1 MKKRRF
7 LAQRAFSI
15 MIMLALAV
23 LSFASTADQ
32 SYKIT
37 FSARGEAQTVERVL
51 VQNLSIQE
59 SVELL
64 GTDTLLLT
72 SNDELLGIENVTPL
86 KASELHLQLANG
98 KLLVNGSLATDL
110 VVTIHTL
117 SGSQAYQSRSPVT
130 AGLVQLTLPPLR
142 QGAYIISVSAGG
154 QHKSIK
160 WICGNSINQTL
171 DNNICNSFL
180 SQETTE
186 DVLNLPASSEELTG
200 VASNSRLLSL
210 RYKEGDILRFVG
222 TSGKMTTIMTLSPR
236 SSHPVYFDFYKCE
249 DADGNNYAIVNAGGL
264 MWMAEDLRATNVSGV
279 KSVQDLEQWGN
290 NSNDKSAK
298 IYTGGDGVYYSR
310 EAALKALPDGWNLPT
325 QGEIDYWVKKTV
337 GSYST
342 AGKALKSRDG
352 EWSSSVD
359 GIDNYSV
366 GLTPNGYIRN
376 GELQE
381 TGKAVLLTRSTKDL
395 KPTAFIVSDD
405 SDELTINNGYGID
418 NLAFHVRGVRSA
430 PSAYSTMLKKFG
442 TTPQTVAPEKSGE
455 IDYGPLGK
463 TYTLLAGKQ
472 SIAFD
477 YSGGQLNDA
486 GMEKRSGIL
495 TLYDFQ
501 RAGLSEEKFTND
513 GFIEQDNKNTLRKM
527 AAMTVNGRQYIIEA
541 KFKCPFQLWTRVDEN
556 GNVIC
561 TDNHDEIGL
570 ASLANDAYDEVV
582 ELEIYGDSLL
592 DYKLIKKFTVQG
604 LTFDATAFYDY
615 FPYFLYGGRTTEAR
629 FDFATRYFQLLTAD
643 FTRDGIDDIV
653 VSVDG
658 KMTILDGDIVLNG
671 EYDNAYW
678 NKYNRGAVIANDI
691 LKKSNDGYYKN
702 TNVARLAVGDVNND
716 NYPELVV
723 FRSRNDPYTKSYLDL
738 IAVDIYQN
746 QGELCLYYDYYLSHR
761 YMHWTLS
768 EKEYG
773 TKTNTWFLDVKVGNV
788 TNGKYPDVV
797 MLYRDYNDKSY
808 AQYATLAVC
817 QYNPDAGYFDEK
829 FKQVSVDGGKVSGGF
844 RSNAGCA
851 GNCNVTLLRTENGLS
866 SKREIIV
873 GADLWSWDANAGKV
887 KFKQQ
892 VFDWIDNGNY
902 SIFADNIVIA
912 NLLGTSDVEAV
923 YYFASM
929 STSDNAGKRY
939 MYSFLGA
946 NIMAYQD
953 SGNLINWSA
962 WNYNSNL
969 FKYNTHGNQWKTN
982 KECELMWWMGSSNVE
997 WGNNPALCAVNIN
1010 AKSKILEYKSTQKVF
1025 GEPTIYAMIAAPPT
1039 YLYGENEK
1047 SPSEDYVTSWGY
1059 SRSTATE
1066 TSKSSSISASII
1078 AGFEYEFN
1086 VPLIGQKVGGID
1098 FTTKLQSEFS
1108 KSVSSGSSV
1117 TYSQTYEARDD
1128 NRVVMQVTPYTL
1140 YTYTI
1145 TYAENP
1151 DEIGGEYHVAI
1162 PGKPKPIGLG
1172 LADYNVLVADAPGA
1186 PYLGDV
1192 FKHTIGDPFS
1202 YLKPGDCPGWNT
1214 MWGDGKEDSY
1224 VTTGSGGATTR
1235 EISIENSSEE
1245 SSGFS
1250 FSNETELVVSAG
1262 CVKAGVGFGYNRSN
1276 QVSHSETKGFA
1287 VSASVPGLV
1296 VGDSNPDRTFFD
1308 WNLCWYC
1315 YRAGGQTFPV
1325 VNYVVKPFG
1334 YE

>member
-1 MKKRRF
+1 MKKRKLPMQKF
-7 LAQRAFSI
+7 FCI
-15 MIMLALAV
+15 MAILALS
-23 LSFASTADQ
+23 LSSFADTADQ

-37 FSARGEAQTVERVL
+37 FCARGDAQTVERVS
-51 VQNLSIQE
+51 VQNLSKQE
-59 SVELL
+59 SVELI

-72 SNDELLGIENVTPL
+72 SDDELLGIENVSQTG
-86 KASELHLQLANG
+86 ASELHLQLANG
-98 KLLVNGSLATDL
+98 KLSVNASSAHDAA
-110 VVTIHTL
+110 VAIHTL
-117 SGSQAYQSRSPVT
+117 SGSLAYRSCIPLT
-130 AGLVQLTLPPLR
+130 AGLAQLTLPPLGR
-142 QGAYIISVSAGG
+142 GTYVVSVTAGG

-160 WICGNSINQTL
+160 WLCGNSGRLVLGNSMSCAALPLEASGMTL
-171 DNNICNSFL
+171 TKFS
-180 SQETTE
+180 
-186 DVLNLPASSEELTG
+186 VSESLAG
-200 VASNSRLLSL
+200 VASDSRLIAL
-210 RYKEGDILRFVG
+210 RYKEGDVLRFTG

-236 SSHPVYFDFYKCE
+236 SSHPVYFDFFKCE

-264 MWMAEDLRATNVSGV
+264 MWMAEDLKATNVSGV
-279 KSVQDLEQWGN
+279 KNVQSLDQWGTDT
-290 NSNDKSAK
+290 NDKSAR

-310 EAALKALPDGWNLPT
+310 EAALKALPEGWSLPT
-325 QGEIDYWVKKTV
+325 LGEIDYWVKKTV
-337 GSYST
+337 NDYST

-352 EWSSSVD
+352 EWSTSVD

-366 GLTPNGYIRN
+366 GLTPNGYITN
-376 GELQE
+376 GKLLDNDN
-381 TGKAVLLTRSTKDL
+381 AVLLTRSTKDL
-395 KPTAFIVSDD
+395 KPTSFVVSDG
-405 SDELTINNGYGID
+405 SDELTLTDGYDID

-430 PSAYSTMLKKFG
+430 PSAYTTMLNKFG
-442 TTPQTVAPEKSGE
+442 MTPQTVAPNKSGE

-477 YSGGQLNDA
+477 YSGGQLNDE

-501 RAGLSEEKFTND
+501 RAGLTEEKFTND
-513 GFIEQDNKNTLRKM
+513 GFIEQENKNTLRKM

-556 GNVIC
+556 GNVVR

-570 ASLANDAYDEVV
+570 AYVYNPSDYEVV
-582 ELEIYGDSLL
+582 DLEIYGDSLL
-592 DYKLIKKFTVQG
+592 DYKLIKKYTVRG
-604 LTFDATAFYDY
+604 LTFDAASFYNN

-643 FTRDGIDDIV
+643 FTSDGIDDIV

-658 KMTILDGDIVLNG
+658 NMTILDGDVVLNG
-671 EYDNAYW
+671 KYDYSYW
-678 NKYNRGAVIANDI
+678 NSSKNGELIAFDR
-691 LKKSNDGYYKN
+691 LKRDDSGYYKSN
-702 TNVARLAVGDVNND
+702 NVARLAVGDVNSD
-716 NYPELVV
+716 NIPELLV
-723 FRSRNDPYTKSYLDL
+723 FRARNDPYTKRYLDL
-738 IAVDIYQN
+738 IAVPIN
-746 QGELCLYYDYYLSHR
+746 GRGGELCLYYDYYLDHG
-761 YMHWTLS
+761 YMHWTVS

-773 TKTNTWFLDVKVGNV
+773 TKGDAWFLDVKVGNV

-797 MLYRDYNDKSY
+797 MLHRSYSDKSY
-808 AQYATLAVC
+808 TQYAKLNVC
-817 QYNPDAGYFDEK
+817 QFNPDAGYGDEK
-829 FKQVSVDGGKVSGGF
+829 FNKIPVDGGTVSGGF

-851 GNCNVTLLRTENGLS
+851 GNCNVTLLRTEHGLS
-866 SKREIIV
+866 GRREIIV
-873 GADLWSWDANAGKV
+873 GADLWSWDADAGKV

-892 VFDWIDNGNY
+892 VFDWMDTGNY
-902 SIFADNIVIA
+902 SIFADNIVTA
-912 NLLGTSDVEAV
+912 NITGGSDVEAV

-939 MYSFLGA
+939 LYSFLGA

-962 WNYNSNL
+962 WSYNTNL
-969 FKYNTHGNQWKTN
+969 FKYNTHGNQWSTN
-982 KECELMWWMGSSNVE
+982 KECELMWWFGSSNEE

-1010 AKSKILEYKSTQKVF
+1010 AKSKTLEYKSTQKVF

-1039 YLYGENEK
+1039 YIYGDNEK

-1059 SRSTATE
+1059 SRSTSTE

-1086 VPLIGQKVGGID
+1086 APLIGQKVGGID
-1098 FTTKLQSEFS
+1098 FTTKLQSEIS
-1108 KSVSSGSSV
+1108 RSVSSGSSV

-1140 YTYTI
+1140 YTYEI
-1145 TYAENP
+1145 TNAENP

-1162 PGKPKPIGLG
+1162 PGKPKTIGLG
-1172 LADYNVLVADAPGA
+1172 LADYEALVADAPGA
-1186 PYLGDV
+1186 PYLGNV

-1202 YLKPGDCPGWNT
+1202 YPKPGDYMGWDT
-1214 MWGDGKEDSY
+1214 MWGDGKADSY
-1224 VTTGSGGATTR
+1224 VSTGSGGATTR
-1235 EISIENSSEE
+1235 EISIETSSSEE
-1245 SSGFS
+1245 TGFS

-1262 CVKAGVGFGYNRSN
+1262 CVKVGAGFGYNRSN
-1276 QVSHSETKGFA
+1276 RVSHSETKGFA

-1296 VGDSNPDRTFFD
+1296 VGDTNPNRKFFD

-1315 YRAGGQTFPV
+1315 NSAGGQTFPV

-1334 YE
+1334 FE